1 MSPTPQAVSWLQNSS
16 GAGEAERIAHYLVQ
30 VAYTSEGWA
39 ALVKQPQNRLEA
51 VRPVVTRLG
60 GKLDQWIS
68 FGDYDIVALLEMPD
82 NESAAAFS
90 MAVSAGGAVKAVKTT
105 PMMTF
110 EEGIAAMGKAGESG
124 YKPPTAESVGYT
136 AG

>member
-1 MSPTPQAVSWLQNSS
+1 M
-16 GAGEAERIAHYLVQ
+16 AHYLVQ
-30 VAYTSEGWA
+30 AAYTSEGWA

-105 PMMTF
+105 PLMTF

-136 AG
+136 AS